1 MKQQFLALSTFLLCI
16 SCTVEM
22 QAQQTPAFH
31 IGVKGGTSFTK
42 TSTESSSLEGKY
54 GFGYQA
60 GVMTRV
66 DLGRLYVQ
74 GEALFNKRKTSYE
87 IKDGNSAKLTW
98 NAIDIPV
105 VLGYKV
111 VKADDFNVRLF
122 AGGVYSYA
130 FNNKISTS
138 DAVLNGFKKF
148 DKSNIGI
155 TGGVGVD
162 YKNFTVDLRYE
173 TGLSNI
179 SKEFKSKPHSF
190 TLGIGYFLF

>member
-1 MKQQFLALSTFLLCI
+1 MKQQFFALSALLFCI
-16 SCTVEM
+16 FCSMETK
-22 QAQQTPAFH
+22 AQQAPAFH
-31 IGVKGGTSFTK
+31 IGVKGGANFTK
-42 TSTESSSLEGKY
+42 TSTESSLEGKY

-66 DLGRLYVQ
+66 DIGKLYVQ
-74 GEALFNKRKTSYE
+74 GEALFNKRKTSYQSQ
-87 IKDGNSAKLTW
+87 DGSSSKLSW

-105 VLGYKV
+105 VVGYKLI
-111 VKADDFNVRLF
+111 KADDFNVRVF

-130 FNNKISTS
+130 FNNKVS
-138 DAVLNGFKKF
+138 ANQALQEGFKKF

-155 TGGVGVD
+155 TGGVGLD

-173 TGLSNI
+173 TGLTSI

-190 TLGIGYFLF
+190 SLGIGYFLF

>member
-1 MKQQFLALSTFLLCI
+1 MKQQFLALSSLLLCI
-16 SCTVEM
+16 SCTIEM
-22 QAQQTPAFH
+22 KAQQTPAFH
-31 IGVKGGTSFTK
+31 IGIKGGTNFTK

-66 DLGRLYVQ
+66 DLGSLYVQ
-74 GEALFNKRKTSYE
+74 GEALFNKRKTSFE
-87 IKDGNSAKLTW
+87 SQDGSSSKLSW

-105 VLGYKV
+105 MVGYKFI
-111 VKADDFNVRLF
+111 KTDDFNVRVF

-130 FNNKISTS
+130 FNNNLSTS
-138 DAVLNGFKKF
+138 QALQEGFKKF
-148 DKSNIGI
+148 DKSNIGVM
-155 TGGVGVD
+155 GGVGID

-173 TGLSNI
+173 TGLTSI

-190 TLGIGYFLF
+190 SLGIGYFLF

>member
-1 MKQQFLALSTFLLCI
+1 MKQQFFALSALLLCI
-16 SCTVEM
+16 FGGVEAK
-22 QAQQTPAFH
+22 AQQTPAFH
-31 IGVKGGTSFTK
+31 IGVKGGANFTK
-42 TSTESSSLEGKY
+42 TSTESSLEGKY

-66 DLGRLYVQ
+66 DLGKLYVQ
-74 GEALFNKRKTSYE
+74 GEALFNKRKTSFQSQ
-87 IKDGNSAKLTW
+87 GGGSSKLSW

-105 VLGYKV
+105 VVGYKFI
-111 VKADDFNVRLF
+111 KTEDFNVRAF

-130 FNNKISTS
+130 FNNKLSAS
-138 DAVLNGFKKF
+138 QALQEGFKKF

-155 TGGVGVD
+155 TGGIGVD

-173 TGLSNI
+173 TGLTSI

-190 TLGIGYFLF
+190 SLGIGYFLF

>member
-1 MKQQFLALSTFLLCI
+1 MKQQFLALSSLLLCI
-16 SCTVEM
+16 SCTIDIK
-22 QAQQTPAFH
+22 AQQTPAFH
-31 IGVKGGTSFTK
+31 IGIKGGTNFTK

-66 DLGRLYVQ
+66 DLGSLYVQ
-74 GEALFNKRKTSYE
+74 GEALFNKRKTSFE
-87 IKDGNSAKLTW
+87 SQDGSSSKLSW

-105 VLGYKV
+105 MVGYKFI
-111 VKADDFNVRLF
+111 KTDDFNVRVF

-130 FNNKISTS
+130 FNNNLSTS
-138 DAVLNGFKKF
+138 QALQEGFKKF
-148 DKSNIGI
+148 DKSNIGV
-155 TGGVGVD
+155 TGGVGLD

-173 TGLSNI
+173 TGLTSI

-190 TLGIGYFLF
+190 SLGIGYFLF

>member
-1 MKQQFLALSTFLLCI
+1 MKQQFLALSSLLLCI

-22 QAQQTPAFH
+22 KAQQTPAFH
-31 IGVKGGTSFTK
+31 IGIKGGTNFTK

-66 DLGRLYVQ
+66 DLGSLYVQ
-74 GEALFNKRKTSYE
+74 GEALFNKRKTSFE
-87 IKDGNSAKLTW
+87 SQDGSSSKLSW

-105 VLGYKV
+105 MVGYKFI
-111 VKADDFNVRLF
+111 KADDFNVRIF

-130 FNNKISTS
+130 FNNNLSTS
-138 DAVLNGFKKF
+138 QALQEGFKKF
-148 DKSNIGI
+148 DKSNIGV
-155 TGGVGVD
+155 TGGVGLD

-173 TGLSNI
+173 TGLTSI

-190 TLGIGYFLF
+190 SLGIGYFLF

>member
-1 MKQQFLALSTFLLCI
+1 MKQQFLAISAFLLCI
-16 SCTVEM
+16 GSSIHL

-31 IGVKGGTSFTK
+31 IGVKGGTNFTK

-60 GVMTRV
+60 GLMTRM
-66 DLGRLYVQ
+66 DIGKLYVQ

-87 IKDGNSAKLTW
+87 SKDGTSAKLSW
-98 NAIDIPV
+98 NSIDIPV
-105 VLGYKV
+105 VVGYKV
-111 VKADDFNVRLF
+111 VKTDDFNLRVF

-130 FNNKISTS
+130 FKNNLSTS
-138 DAVLNGFKKF
+138 AAIREGFEKF

-155 TGGVGVD
+155 TGGIGVD

-173 TGLSNI
+173 NGLSNV
-179 SKEFKSKPHSF
+179 SKVFKSKPHSF
-190 TLGIGYFLF
+190 SLGIGYFLF

>member
-1 MKQQFLALSTFLLCI
+1 MKQQFLALSSLFLCI
-16 SCTVEM
+16 ICSIET

-31 IGVKGGTSFTK
+31 IGVKGGANFTK

-60 GVMTRV
+60 GVMTRL
-66 DLGRLYVQ
+66 DIGSLYLQ
-74 GEALFNKRKTSYE
+74 GEALFNKRKTSYDT
-87 IKDGNSAKLTW
+87 KDGGSAKLTW
-98 NAIDIPV
+98 NAIDLPV
-105 VLGYKV
+105 VIGYKLI
-111 VKADDFNVRLF
+111 KTDDFNVRVF

-130 FNNKISTS
+130 FNNNVSSSQAIQE
-138 DAVLNGFKKF
+138 GFKKF

-173 TGLSNI
+173 NGLSNI

-190 TLGIGYFLF
+190 SLGIGYFLF

>member
-1 MKQQFLALSTFLLCI
+1 MKQQFLALGALLLCI
-16 SCTVEM
+16 FCTIET

-31 IGVKGGTSFTK
+31 IGVKGGANFTK

-60 GVMTRV
+60 GVMTRM
-66 DLGRLYVQ
+66 DIGKLYLQ
-74 GEALFNKRKTSYE
+74 GEALFSKKKTSYQSQ
-87 IKDGNSAKLTW
+87 DGSSSKLSW
-98 NAIDIPV
+98 NAIEIPV
-105 VLGYKV
+105 VVGYKLI
-111 VKADDFNVRLF
+111 KTDDYNVRLF

-130 FNNKISTS
+130 FRNNLSTS
-138 DAVLNGFKKF
+138 RALQEGFKKF

-155 TGGVGVD
+155 TGGIGVD

-173 TGLSNI
+173 TGLSGI

-190 TLGIGYFLF
+190 SLGIGYFLF

>member
-1 MKQQFLALSTFLLCI
+1 MKQQFLALSTLLLCI
-16 SCTVEM
+16 FCTIETK
-22 QAQQTPAFH
+22 AQQTPAFH
-31 IGVKGGTSFTK
+31 IGVKGGANFTK
-42 TSTESSSLEGKY
+42 TSTESSLEGKY

-66 DLGRLYVQ
+66 DLGKLYVQ
-74 GEALFNKRKTSYE
+74 GEALFNKRKTSFQSQ
-87 IKDGNSAKLTW
+87 DGNSSKLSW

-105 VLGYKV
+105 VVGYKFI
-111 VKADDFNVRLF
+111 KTEDFNVRAF

-130 FNNKISTS
+130 FNNKLSTS
-138 DAVLNGFKKF
+138 QALQEGFKKF

-155 TGGVGVD
+155 TGGIGVD

-173 TGLSNI
+173 TGLTSI

-190 TLGIGYFLF
+190 SLGIGYFLF

>member
-1 MKQQFLALSTFLLCI
+1 MKQQFLALSSLLLCI
-16 SCTVEM
+16 SCTIDIK
-22 QAQQTPAFH
+22 AQQTPAFH
-31 IGVKGGTSFTK
+31 IGIKGGTNFTK

-66 DLGRLYVQ
+66 DLGSLYVQ
-74 GEALFNKRKTSYE
+74 GEALFNKRKTSFE
-87 IKDGNSAKLTW
+87 SQDGSSSKLSW

-105 VLGYKV
+105 MVGYKFI
-111 VKADDFNVRLF
+111 KTDDFNVRVF

-130 FNNKISTS
+130 FNNNLSTCQ
-138 DAVLNGFKKF
+138 ALQEGFKKF
-148 DKSNIGI
+148 DKSNIGV
-155 TGGVGVD
+155 TGGVGLD

-173 TGLSNI
+173 TGLTSI

-190 TLGIGYFLF
+190 SLGIGYFLF